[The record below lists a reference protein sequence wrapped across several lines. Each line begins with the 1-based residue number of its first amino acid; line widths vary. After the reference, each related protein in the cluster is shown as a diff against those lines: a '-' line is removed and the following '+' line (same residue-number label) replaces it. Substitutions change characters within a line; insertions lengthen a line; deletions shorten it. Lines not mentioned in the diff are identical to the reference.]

1 MNNITHIVQQKLC
14 ANCGACVAICPQ
26 KAITIEF
33 DSKNF
38 LYYPKIDATKC
49 NNCGLCLKACPGK
62 EIFGRD
68 TTKNILKAWLVYSK
82 DSNVR
87 LTGQSGGVISQLLI
101 NALTNKIING
111 AIVTRVKDTNSFLAD
126 NFIARNKQEILE
138 AARSKYWPIPVD
150 AGISKVV
157 EGDKLIFVGT
167 PCQITGIKKICAFNK
182 LINNSIFLYF
192 GLVCGGAL
200 NLAFP
205 EMIYEIIGLSK
216 SERKNIT
223 AFDYRFKDDNH
234 PWPGYLRVKFKN
246 KDIFLP
252 NRVRGALKRFFL
264 NERCKI
270 CLDKL
275 NQPADL
281 VFGDSYVKG
290 EFQDEKGKGISLVF
304 ARTQQGLQFFEEN
317 KNLTNLEVKEIN
329 LELVLSSTKVFK
341 TRKLAQQ
348 NIPVYEKLYAPEL
361 KRWRTDK
368 IQQSLFFLTI
378 DYYLI
383 NLFKKKMVRRIFSKF
398 LLWRIMHKLLS
409 IKDKYFLK
417 ING

>member
-1 MNNITHIVQQKLC
+1 MNNITSIVQQKLC
-14 ANCGACVAICPQ
+14 TSCGACAVACPQ
-26 KAITIEF
+26 KAITMEF
-33 DSKNF
+33 DSESF

-68 TTKNILKAWLVYSK
+68 ANENILKAWLVYSK

-111 AIVTRVKDTNSFLAD
+111 AIITRMKDVNPFLAD
-126 NFIARNKQEILE
+126 NFIARNRQEILE

-150 AGISKVV
+150 AGISQVT

-167 PCQITGIKKICAFNK
+167 PCQITGIKKICTFNK

-205 EMIYEIIGLSK
+205 EMIYEIVRLSK
-216 SERKNIT
+216 SERKNVT
-223 AFDYRFKDDNH
+223 TFDYRFKDDNH
-234 PWPGYLRVKFKN
+234 PWPGYLRIKLKD

-270 CLDKL
+270 CMDKL
-275 NQPADL
+275 NQTADL

-290 EFQDEKGKGISLVF
+290 EFPTEKGKGVSLVF

-317 KNLTNLEVKEIN
+317 STNLEVKEIN
-329 LELVLSSTKVFK
+329 LESVLSSTKIYK

-348 NIPVYEKLYAPEL
+348 SIPVYENLYAPEL
-361 KRWRTDK
+361 KKWHTSK
-368 IQQSLFFLTI
+368 TKQPSLFLMI
-378 DYYLI
+378 DYYFI
-383 NLFKKKMVRRIFSKF
+383 NLFKKKMVRKIFSKF
-398 LLWRIMHKLLS
+398 MLWRIMHKLLS
-409 IKDKYFLK
+409 VKDKYFLK